1 MDSYEPHDTTVD
13 DDSWADDFDGDIS
26 IDDAVGEDDYVS
38 PLSSGVVENLTG
50 DEESADDFS
59 DFEDGDASDDFSDF
73 EGAETS
79 GEDEVASE
87 STALEG
93 ILVPDEKEAG
103 DNLDFTRPLSRE
115 EAEELTEHI
124 RSTADVLY
132 VLIARAHA
140 GKAYL
145 ALGYPSFEKY
155 VKAEFDISRSRA
167 YQFLNQAHVIEAITA
182 AAPDGTHVK
191 ISEAAA
197 RDLKNFV
204 DELAP
209 EIKERTEGVAPEDAG
224 AIIEDLVNDYRERA
238 KKPQEDEANDFNV
251 DDLSLDDIDFD
262 IPDFDSSGGEGGSKG
277 GSDFD
282 NLDGFDNLDDL
293 PGDVATGGFDEDPL
307 EFRAKVENTYSFY
320 TAIAALDKMPSVD
333 EVVQAIPDA
342 RRSHIDA
349 TLPKVL
355 AWLQEFSDKWNGV
368 PGDESSADAP
378 KNENEEAENNEEGN
392 DDFADFNDDFADI
405 DTEE

>member
-26 IDDAVGEDDYVS
+26 IDDEVGEDDYVS
-38 PLSSGVVENLTG
+38 PLSSGVVENLEG
-50 DEESADDFS
+50 DDSDFS
-59 DFEDGDASDDFSDF
+59 DFEDEAVSAEDDS
-73 EGAETS
+73 
-79 GEDEVASE
+79 ASE

-93 ILVPDEKEAG
+93 VVIPDEKAPG

-145 ALGYPSFEKY
+145 ALGYSSFEKY
-155 VKAEFDISRSRA
+155 VKTEFDISRSRA
-167 YQFLNQAHVIEAITA
+167 YQFLNQAHVIDAITA

-204 DELAP
+204 NELAP
-209 EIKERTEGVAPEDAG
+209 EIKERTEGVDPEDAG

-238 KKPQEDEANDFNV
+238 KKPQEEENDFNV

-262 IPDFDSSGGEGGSKG
+262 IPDFDSNGSEGGGKG

-282 NLDGFDNLDDL
+282 DLDGFDNLDDI

-320 TAIAALDKMPSVD
+320 TAIAALDKMPSVE

-355 AWLQEFSDKWNGV
+355 AWLQEFSDKWNAV
-368 PGDESSADAP
+368 PGEDSSTESQSNNND
-378 KNENEEAENNEEGN
+378 EAENNEAENNEVEN

>member
-13 DDSWADDFDGDIS
+13 DDSWADDFDGDVS
-26 IDDAVGEDDYVS
+26 IDETEDDAYVS
-38 PLSSGVVENLTG
+38 PLASGVVENL
-50 DEESADDFS
+50 DEEDGDDDFS
-59 DFEDGDASDDFSDF
+59 DFEDEDSAFVEDDA
-73 EGAETS
+73 ER
-79 GEDEVASE
+79 VSE
-87 STALEG
+87 SKAIEG
-93 ILVPDEKEAG
+93 VIIPDEQPPG

-145 ALGYPSFEKY
+145 ALGYSSFEKY
-155 VKAEFDISRSRA
+155 VKTEFDISRSRA
-167 YQFLNQAHVIEAITA
+167 YQFLNQAHVIDAITA
-182 AAPDGTHVK
+182 AAPDGTQIK

-209 EIKERTEGVAPEDAG
+209 EIKERTEGVDADDAG

-238 KKPQEDEANDFNV
+238 KKPLEDEENDFNV
-251 DDLSLDDIDFD
+251 EDLSLDDIDFD
-262 IPDFDSSGGEGGSKG
+262 IPDFDNDNGGGSKG

-293 PGDVATGGFDEDPL
+293 PGDVVPGAFDEDPL

-320 TAIAALDKMPSVD
+320 TAIAALDKMPAVE

-355 AWLQEFSDKWNGV
+355 AWLQEFSEKWNAT
-368 PGDESSADAP
+368 PGEVSAEEQHSENDEV
-378 KNENEEAENNEEGN
+378 ENFEAEN
-392 DDFADFNDDFADI
+392 DDFADFNEDFADI

>member
-26 IDDAVGEDDYVS
+26 IDESVEDDAYVS
-38 PLSSGVVENLTG
+38 PLASGVVENL
-50 DEESADDFS
+50 DEEDAEDDFS
-59 DFEDGDASDDFSDF
+59 DFEDD
-73 EGAETS
+73 ETPLVD
-79 GEDEVASE
+79 EDPEKVSE
-87 STALEG
+87 SKALEG
-93 ILVPDEKEAG
+93 VVIPDEQPPG

-145 ALGYPSFEKY
+145 ALGYSSFEKY
-155 VKAEFDISRSRA
+155 VKTEFDISRSRA
-167 YQFLNQAHVIEAITA
+167 YQFLNQAHVIEAISA
-182 AAPDGTHVK
+182 AAPDGTQIK

-209 EIKERTEGVAPEDAG
+209 EIKERTEGVDAEDAG

-238 KKPQEDEANDFNV
+238 KKPLEDDENDFNV
-251 DDLSLDDIDFD
+251 EDLSLDDIDFD
-262 IPDFDSSGGEGGSKG
+262 IPDFDNNGESGGKGG

-293 PGDVATGGFDEDPL
+293 PGDVVPGGFDEDPL

-320 TAIAALDKMPSVD
+320 TAIAALDKMPAVE

-355 AWLQEFSDKWNGV
+355 AWLQEFSDKWNATSG
-368 PGDESSADAP
+368 EATA
-378 KNENEEAENNEEGN
+378 EEANTDNDEVENFEAET

>member
-13 DDSWADDFDGDIS
+13 DDSWADDFDGDVS
-26 IDDAVGEDDYVS
+26 IDETEDDAYVS
-38 PLSSGVVENLTG
+38 PLASGVVENL
-50 DEESADDFS
+50 DEEDGDDDFS
-59 DFEDGDASDDFSDF
+59 DFEDEDSAFVEDDA
-73 EGAETS
+73 EK
-79 GEDEVASE
+79 VSE
-87 STALEG
+87 SKAIEG
-93 ILVPDEKEAG
+93 VIIPDEQPPG

-145 ALGYPSFEKY
+145 ALGYSSFEKY
-155 VKAEFDISRSRA
+155 VKTEFDISRSRA
-167 YQFLNQAHVIEAITA
+167 YQFLNQAHVIDAITA
-182 AAPDGTHVK
+182 AAPDGTQIK

-209 EIKERTEGVAPEDAG
+209 EIKERTEGVDADDAG

-238 KKPQEDEANDFNV
+238 KKPLEDEENDFNV
-251 DDLSLDDIDFD
+251 EDLSLDDIDFD
-262 IPDFDSSGGEGGSKG
+262 IPDFDNDNGGGSKG

-293 PGDVATGGFDEDPL
+293 PGDVVPGAFDEDPL

-320 TAIAALDKMPSVD
+320 TAIAALDKMPAVE

-355 AWLQEFSDKWNGV
+355 AWLQEFSEKWNAT
-368 PGDESSADAP
+368 PGEVSAEEQHSENDEVENFEADT
-378 KNENEEAENNEEGN
+378 
-392 DDFADFNDDFADI
+392 DDFADFNEDFADI